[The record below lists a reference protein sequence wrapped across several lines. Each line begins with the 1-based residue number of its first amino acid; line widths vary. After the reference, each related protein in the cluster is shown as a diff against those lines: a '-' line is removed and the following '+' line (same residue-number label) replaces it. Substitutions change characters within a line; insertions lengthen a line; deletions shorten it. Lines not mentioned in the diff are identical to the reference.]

1 MASDAA
7 PTPHAPGDLRQRQ
20 RAGLVFATV
29 SAAAFGSS
37 GPMGRALIDAGWTAG
52 AAVLVRLGGAA
63 VVLTLLALVLQRERL
78 RLTWRTARILLVYG
92 LVAMAGVQLGFF
104 NAVRTLDVG
113 VALLLEYLAPVLLL
127 AWTSLRTRRR
137 PPTATLV
144 GAGLTLL
151 GLVLVLD
158 LTGTGTVDPV
168 GVAWGLFAAVCLA
181 AYFSLSARQD
191 ADLPPLLMA
200 AGGTTVGA
208 VAIGLAGV
216 VGIVPLSFATTDTVL
231 AGVEVSWLVPA
242 GWLVVVSTAAA
253 YLTGI
258 AGVVRLGPRAASFVS
273 LSEVLFAI
281 LTAWLLLS
289 QLPGPLQL
297 LGGAAIL
304 AGIVV
309 IQRTEQPGE
318 PRAPD
323 PAGPSAVA

>member
-1 MASDAA
+1 MAHDHAA
-7 PTPHAPGDLRQRQ
+7 SVPAPGEHGRRQRT
-20 RAGLVFATV
+20 GLVLATV

-37 GPMGRALIDAGWTAG
+37 GPMGRALIDAGWTSG

-63 VVLTLLALVLQRERL
+63 VLLAALAVVLQRGHL
-78 RLTWRTARILLVYG
+78 RPSRRTTRIVLVYG

-127 AWTSLRTRRR
+127 TWTSLRARRW
-137 PPTATLV
+137 PPTATLL
-144 GAGLTLL
+144 GAGLTLV

-158 LTGTGTVDPV
+158 LTGAGTVDPV

-181 AYFSLSARQD
+181 GYFSLSARQD

-200 AGGTTVGA
+200 AGGTAVGA
-208 VAIGLAGV
+208 TAIGLAGMT
-216 VGIVPLSFATTDTVL
+216 GIVPVSFTAADTVL
-231 AGVEVSWLVPA
+231 AGVAVSWLVPA
-242 GWLVVVSTAAA
+242 SWLIVVSTAAA

-281 LTAWLLLS
+281 LAAWLLLA

-297 LGGAAIL
+297 IGGVCIL

-309 IQRTEQPGE
+309 IQRTERPAE
-318 PRAPD
+318 PSVVAP
-323 PAGPSAVA
+323 PTSAT

>member
-1 MASDAA
+1 MAHDRA
-7 PTPHAPGDLRQRQ
+7 PFVPTAGALRRRQRT
-20 RAGLVFATV
+20 GLVLATV

-37 GPMGRALIDAGWTAG
+37 GPMGRALIDAGWTSG

-63 VVLTLLALVLQRERL
+63 VLLAVLALVLQRGQL
-78 RLTWRTARILLVYG
+78 RPSWRTTRIVLVYG

-127 AWTSLRTRRR
+127 TWTSLRTRRR
-137 PPTATLV
+137 PPTATLL
-144 GAGLTLL
+144 GAALTLV

-158 LTGTGTVDPV
+158 LTGAGTVDPV
-168 GVAWGLFAAVCLA
+168 GVVWGLFAAVCLA
-181 AYFSLSARQD
+181 GYFSLSARED
-191 ADLPPLLMA
+191 AELPPLLMA
-200 AGGTTVGA
+200 AGGTAVGA
-208 VAIGLAGV
+208 TAIGLAGV
-216 VGIVPLSFATTDTVL
+216 TGIVPMGFTAADTVL
-231 AGVEVSWLVPA
+231 AGTPVSWAVPA
-242 GWLVVVSTAAA
+242 LWLVVVSTAAA

-281 LTAWLLLS
+281 LVAWLLLA

-297 LGGAAIL
+297 LGGVCIL

-309 IQRTEQPGE
+309 IQRTERPAE
-318 PRAPD
+318 PTVVGP
-323 PAGPSAVA
+323 PATAT

>member
-1 MASDAA
+1 MAPDAA
-7 PTPHAPGDLRQRQ
+7 SASHVPGDLGHRQRT
-20 RAGLVFATV
+20 GLVFATV

-37 GPMGRALIDAGWTAG
+37 GPMGRALIDAGWTPG

-63 VVLTLLALVLQRERL
+63 VLLTLLALLLQRGQL
-78 RLTWRTARILLVYG
+78 RLTRRTARILLVYG

-127 AWTSLRTRRR
+127 AWTSVRTRQR
-137 PPTATLV
+137 PPTATLF
-144 GAGLTLL
+144 GAGLTLV

-158 LTGTGTVDPV
+158 LTGAETVDPV

-181 AYFSLSARQD
+181 GYFSLSARQD

-200 AGGTTVGA
+200 AGGT
-208 VAIGLAGV
+208 AIGAAAIALAGV
-216 VGIVPLSFATTDTVL
+216 IGIVPLRFTATDTVL
-231 AGVEVSWLVPA
+231 AGVAVSWLVPA
-242 GWLVVVSTAAA
+242 AWLVVVATATA

-258 AGVVRLGPRAASFVS
+258 AGVVRLGPRTASFVS

-289 QLPGPLQL
+289 QLPGGLQL
-297 LGGAAIL
+297 VGGASIL

-309 IQRTEQPGE
+309 IQRTERSGE
-318 PRAPD
+318 PSP
-323 PAGPSAVA
+323 PVPPVATT

>member
-1 MASDAA
+1 MAPPA
-7 PTPHAPGDLRQRQ
+7 PDRSSTAPDLRHRQ
-20 RAGLVFATV
+20 RTGLVFATV

-63 VVLTLLALVLQRERL
+63 VLLTALALLLQRQRERL
-78 RLTWRTARILLVYG
+78 TWHSARVLLVYG
-92 LVAMAGVQLGFF
+92 VVAMAGVQLAFF

-127 AWTSLRTRRR
+127 TWTSLRTRRR
-137 PPTATLV
+137 PANATLV
-144 GAGLTLL
+144 GAALTLV

-158 LTGTGTVDPV
+158 LGGAGTVDPV
-168 GVAWGLFAAVCLA
+168 GVAWGLLAAVCLA
-181 AYFSLSARQD
+181 GYFSLSARQD
-191 ADLPPLLMA
+191 AALPPLLMA
-200 AGGTTVGA
+200 AGGTAVGA
-208 VAIGLAGV
+208 AAIGLAGL
-216 VGIVPLSFATTDTVL
+216 VGVVPLHFTAVDTVL
-231 AGVEVSWLVPA
+231 AGTSVSWLLPA
-242 GWLVVVSTAAA
+242 LWLVVVSTAAA

-289 QLPGPLQL
+289 QLPGMIQL
-297 LGGAAIL
+297 LGGGCIL

-309 IQRTEQPGE
+309 IQRTE
-318 PRAPD
+318 R
-323 PAGPSAVA
+323 PAALPPAATA

>member
-1 MASDAA
+1 MAHDD
-7 PTPHAPGDLRQRQ
+7 PTSHLDGALRRRQRS
-20 RAGLVFATV
+20 GLVFATV

-37 GPMGRALIDAGWTAG
+37 GPMGRALIDAGWTSG

-63 VVLTLLALVLQRERL
+63 VVLVVLALVLQRGHL
-78 RLTWRTARILLVYG
+78 RPTWRTTRIVLVYG

-127 AWTSLRTRRR
+127 TWTSVRSRRR
-137 PPTATLV
+137 PPTPTLL
-144 GAGLTLL
+144 GAGLTLV

-158 LTGTGTVDPV
+158 LTGADTVDPV

-181 AYFSLSARQD
+181 GYFSLSARED
-191 ADLPPLLMA
+191 AELPPLLMA

-208 VAIGLAGV
+208 AAIALAGV
-216 VGIVPLSFATTDTVL
+216 VGIVPVGFTATDTVL
-231 AGVEVSWLVPA
+231 AGVEVSSLVPA
-242 GWLVVVSTAAA
+242 LWLIVVSTAAA

-258 AGVVRLGPRAASFVS
+258 MGVVRLGPRAASFVS

-281 LTAWLLLS
+281 LVAWLLLA

-297 LGGAAIL
+297 LGGVSIL
-304 AGIVV
+304 TGIVV
-309 IQRTEQPGE
+309 IQRTERPRE
-318 PRAPD
+318 PRVSVPET
-323 PAGPSAVA
+323 PTT